1 MIELLKLGNIMKKH
15 SEKFGEKNGK
25 VMTATLLE
33 HLRTK
38 YPAKANEYKLI
49 YMKAERFLAE

>member
-1 MIELLKLGNIMKKH
+1 MKKH